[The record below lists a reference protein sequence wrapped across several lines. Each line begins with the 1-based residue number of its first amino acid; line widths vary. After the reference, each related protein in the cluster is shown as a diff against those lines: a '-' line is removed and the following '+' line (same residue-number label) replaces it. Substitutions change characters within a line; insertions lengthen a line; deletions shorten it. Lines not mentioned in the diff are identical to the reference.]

1 MRHSDRGCR
10 ALLNEVKYNEGVLTF
25 IVLYFIVI
33 YTTGMPKLKSTV
45 EVLVN
50 YKILFAVCPV
60 QLLMS
65 AKQIFESKCFWVF
78 VSYKT
83 LHKFCR
89 MNIKNLQEA
98 KNYLGIFWGKKRQWM
113 SRSDCIK
120 GTRDRHGDTCN
131 LPAFNLHNTKRDTSQ
146 PNALSTQK

>member
-65 AKQIFESKCFWVF
+65 AKQIFESKCF
-78 VSYKT
+78 
-83 LHKFCR
+83 
-89 MNIKNLQEA
+89 
-98 KNYLGIFWGKKRQWM
+98 
-113 SRSDCIK
+113 
-120 GTRDRHGDTCN
+120 
-131 LPAFNLHNTKRDTSQ
+131 
-146 PNALSTQK
+146 